1 MNLQCGF
8 IKALGMGGDKMKVY
22 DDRQDGYGRD
32 MFVFSGV
39 KNIDEVY
46 LWLQQNYPG
55 YKFGMVFDCT
65 HDEFQEPDRKFY
77 VYFLDELTEEVMA
90 YSDFVRINQR
100 TWIKK

>member
-1 MNLQCGF
+1 
-8 IKALGMGGDKMKVY
+8 MKVLE
-22 DDRQDGYGRD
+22 DETDRYGRS

-46 LWLQQNYPG
+46 TWLQQHYSG

-65 HDEFQEPDRKFY
+65 RDELQEPDRKFY

-90 YSDFVRINQR
+90 YSDFIKIDKK
-100 TWIKK
+100 TWKSKY

>member
-1 MNLQCGF
+1 
-8 IKALGMGGDKMKVY
+8 MKVLE
-22 DDRQDGYGRD
+22 DETDRYGRS

-46 LWLQQNYPG
+46 TWLQQHYSG

-65 HDEFQEPDRKFY
+65 RDELQEPDRKFY

-90 YSDFVRINQR
+90 YSNFIRVDKK
-100 TWIKK
+100 TWKSKY

>member
-1 MNLQCGF
+1 
-8 IKALGMGGDKMKVY
+8 MKVFE
-22 DDRQDGYGRD
+22 DKTDRYGRS

-46 LWLQQNYPG
+46 TWLQQHYSG

-65 HDEFQEPDRKFY
+65 RDELQEPDRKFY

-90 YSDFVRINQR
+90 YSDFIRVDKK
-100 TWIKK
+100 TWKSKY

>member
-1 MNLQCGF
+1 
-8 IKALGMGGDKMKVY
+8 MKVY

-65 HDEFQEPDRKFY
+65 HDEF
-77 VYFLDELTEEVMA
+77 
-90 YSDFVRINQR
+90 
-100 TWIKK
+100 

>member
-1 MNLQCGF
+1 
-8 IKALGMGGDKMKVY
+8 MKVLE
-22 DDRQDGYGRD
+22 DETDRYGRS

-46 LWLQQNYPG
+46 TWLQQHYSG

-65 HDEFQEPDRKFY
+65 RDELQEPDRKFY

-90 YSDFVRINQR
+90 YSDFIKVDKK
-100 TWIKK
+100 TWKSKY

>member
-1 MNLQCGF
+1 
-8 IKALGMGGDKMKVY
+8 MKVFE
-22 DDRQDGYGRD
+22 DKTDRYGRS

-46 LWLQQNYPG
+46 TWLQQHYSG

-65 HDEFQEPDRKFY
+65 RDELQEPDRKFY

-90 YSDFVRINQR
+90 YSDFIKVDKK
-100 TWIKK
+100 TWKSKY

>member
-1 MNLQCGF
+1 MLE
-8 IKALGMGGDKMKVY
+8 DET
-22 DDRQDGYGRD
+22 DRYGRS

-46 LWLQQNYPG
+46 TWLQQHYSG

-65 HDEFQEPDRKFY
+65 RDELQEPDRKFY

-90 YSDFVRINQR
+90 YSDFVKVDKK
-100 TWIKK
+100 TWKSKY

>member
-1 MNLQCGF
+1 
-8 IKALGMGGDKMKVY
+8 MKVFE
-22 DDRQDGYGRD
+22 DETDRYGRS

-46 LWLQQNYPG
+46 TWLQQHYSG

-65 HDEFQEPDRKFY
+65 RDELQEPDRKFY

-90 YSDFVRINQR
+90 YSDFVKVDKK
-100 TWIKK
+100 TWKSKY

>member
-1 MNLQCGF
+1 
-8 IKALGMGGDKMKVY
+8 MKVLE
-22 DDRQDGYGRD
+22 DETDGYGRS

-46 LWLQQNYPG
+46 TWLQQHYSG

-65 HDEFQEPDRKFY
+65 GDEFQEPDRKFY

-90 YSDFVRINQR
+90 YSDFIKVDKK
-100 TWIKK
+100 TWKSKY

>member
-1 MNLQCGF
+1 
-8 IKALGMGGDKMKVY
+8 MKVFE
-22 DDRQDGYGRD
+22 DKTDRYGRS

-46 LWLQQNYPG
+46 TWLQQHYSG

-65 HDEFQEPDRKFY
+65 RDELQEPDRKFY

-90 YSDFVRINQR
+90 YSDFVKVDKK
-100 TWIKK
+100 TWKSKY

>member
-1 MNLQCGF
+1 
-8 IKALGMGGDKMKVY
+8 MKVLE
-22 DDRQDGYGRD
+22 DETDRYGRS

-46 LWLQQNYPG
+46 TWLQQHYSG

-65 HDEFQEPDRKFY
+65 RDELQEPDRKFY

-90 YSDFVRINQR
+90 YSDFVKVDKK
-100 TWIKK
+100 TWKSKY

>member
-1 MNLQCGF
+1 
-8 IKALGMGGDKMKVY
+8 MKVLE
-22 DDRQDGYGRD
+22 DETDRYGRS

-46 LWLQQNYPG
+46 TWLQQHYSG

-65 HDEFQEPDRKFY
+65 RDELQEPDRKFY

-90 YSDFVRINQR
+90 YSDFIRVDKK
-100 TWIKK
+100 TWKSKY

>member
-1 MNLQCGF
+1 
-8 IKALGMGGDKMKVY
+8 MKVFE
-22 DDRQDGYGRD
+22 DKTDRYGRD

-46 LWLQQNYPG
+46 TWLQQHYSG

-65 HDEFQEPDRKFY
+65 VDEFQEPDRKFY

-90 YSDFVRINQR
+90 YSDFIRADEK
-100 TWIKK
+100 TWKSKY

>member
-1 MNLQCGF
+1 
-8 IKALGMGGDKMKVY
+8 MKVLE
-22 DDRQDGYGRD
+22 DETDGYGRS

-46 LWLQQNYPG
+46 TWLQQHYSG

-65 HDEFQEPDRKFY
+65 RDELQEPDRKFY

-90 YSDFVRINQR
+90 YSNFIRVDKK
-100 TWIKK
+100 TWKSKY

>member
-1 MNLQCGF
+1 
-8 IKALGMGGDKMKVY
+8 MKVLE
-22 DDRQDGYGRD
+22 DETDRYGRS

-46 LWLQQNYPG
+46 TWLQQHYSG

-65 HDEFQEPDRKFY
+65 RDELQEPDRKFY

-90 YSDFVRINQR
+90 YSDFVKVDNK
-100 TWIKK
+100 TWKSKY

>member
-1 MNLQCGF
+1 
-8 IKALGMGGDKMKVY
+8 MKVLE
-22 DDRQDGYGRD
+22 DETDRYGRS

-46 LWLQQNYPG
+46 TWLQQRYSG

-65 HDEFQEPDRKFY
+65 RDELQEPDRKFY

-90 YSDFVRINQR
+90 YSDFVKVDNK
-100 TWIKK
+100 TWKSKY